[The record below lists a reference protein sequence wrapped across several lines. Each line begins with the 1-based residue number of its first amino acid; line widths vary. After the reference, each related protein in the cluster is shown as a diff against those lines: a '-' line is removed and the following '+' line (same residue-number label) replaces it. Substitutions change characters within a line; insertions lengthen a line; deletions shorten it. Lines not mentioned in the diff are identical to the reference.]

1 METARER
8 KTAAIVLAAGHGK
21 RMQSEVA
28 KQFMELQRKPLLFY
42 SLKAFE
48 ESTVDTVVLVTGKEE
63 ISYCQK
69 EIVGKFGFQK
79 VSQIT
84 AGGKERYH
92 SVYAGLLALSEN
104 GFPPD
109 GLVLIHDGARPLV
122 TGEII
127 SRAVEGAAKYGA
139 CAAAMPVKDTIKVA
153 DEDGFC
159 AATPKRSTLWQM
171 QTPQA
176 FSFALILDAYKRL
189 FSGEEYQK
197 DVTDDAMVV
206 ETMTDSR
213 VKLIL
218 GDYSNMKVTTP
229 EDMAVAEALLLRQ
242 NSM

>member
-1 METARER
+1 M
-8 KTAAIVLAAGHGK
+8 
-21 RMQSEVA
+21 
-28 KQFMELQRKPLLFY
+28 
-42 SLKAFE
+42 
-48 ESTVDTVVLVTGKEE
+48 
-63 ISYCQK
+63 
-69 EIVGKFGFQK
+69 
-79 VSQIT
+79 
-84 AGGKERYH
+84 
-92 SVYAGLLALSEN
+92 
-104 GFPPD
+104 
-109 GLVLIHDGARPLV
+109 
-122 TGEII
+122 
-127 SRAVEGAAKYGA
+127 
-139 CAAAMPVKDTIKVA
+139 
-153 DEDGFC
+153 
-159 AATPKRSTLWQM
+159 LWQM